1 MSDAASAQL
10 GRVVQ
15 LVAEM
20 SRRDR
25 QGRDLVSLAKVA
37 AQLGVSTEQVA
48 QDIRTLTLVKD
59 DPDHEWLSSVLILQE
74 GDRIALSS
82 RGHFQ
87 RPVRLTPDEM
97 AAVQIGL
104 AMQSSRQPLS
114 TELAELLESG
124 APAAGAW
131 RASEWMGP
139 GPEDVADIAIA
150 AARERRCVELEYAGS
165 GGAVSTRVVEVHSVI
180 ESEGR
185 SYLVAWCRRSR
196 ARRHFRADR
205 VLAARLLSETFTQR
219 PAMETADSG
228 ELFRAP
234 QEARD
239 RVRVRYSPAV
249 ARWLV
254 ERHPDAERKDDGS
267 VVVTYEVADVHWLV
281 RTVLQYGAEAEVL
294 EPKGYREVLR
304 RSVAD
309 RAASPPPSEAS
320 HGQPS

>member
-1 MSDAASAQL
+1 MSDTAAAQL

-20 SRRDR
+20 SRRER
-25 QGRDLVSLAKVA
+25 ERPDLVSLATVA
-37 AQLGVSTEQVA
+37 ARLGVSKEQVA

-59 DPDHEWLSSVLILQE
+59 DPEHEWLSSVLILQE

-87 RPVRLTPDEM
+87 RPVRLTPDQI
-97 AAVQIGL
+97 AAIQIGL
-104 AMQSSRQPLS
+104 AMQSNRHPLS
-114 TELAELLESG
+114 TELAKLLETGES
-124 APAAGAW
+124 AARVW
-131 RASEWMGP
+131 RASDWVGP
-139 GPEDVADIAIA
+139 GPEDVADVAIT

-165 GGAVSTRVVEVHSVI
+165 DGAVSTRVIEVHSVI
-180 ESEGR
+180 ESAGR

-205 VLAARLLSETFTQR
+205 VLAARLLPETFTPR
-219 PAMETADSG
+219 PAMETTDSAD
-228 ELFRAP
+228 LFRAP
-234 QEARD
+234 PEARD
-239 RVRVRYSPAV
+239 RVRVRFSPAL

-294 EPKGYREVLR
+294 EPNGYRQVMR
-304 RSVAD
+304 RSVAN
-309 RAASPPPSEAS
+309 RPAGPTPTNGP
-320 HGQPS
+320 